1 MQQRQLNNEKWE
13 LIRKVNTHYYDNLKP
28 VSTKKHYFLPAA
40 CLLLRL
46 GLSFLDE
53 CTILLPSISSN
64 LILSTSYPAISNV
77 SSILSQRISLYFFD
91 INIFDVSRISS
102 SLDKDSYQY
111 IISPRHVPSSRAS
124 TFALNLLSLDWESYL
139 IVL

>member
-53 CTILLPSISSN
+53 CTILLPSISSS
-64 LILSTSYPAISNV
+64 LILSTSYPAISNI
-77 SSILSQRISLYFFD
+77 SSILSQRISLYFL
-91 INIFDVSRISS
+91 ILISLTLVEYPL

-111 IISPRHVPSSRAS
+111 TISPIPVPSSRAS
-124 TFALNLLSLDWESYL
+124 TFTLSFLSFGY
-139 IVL
+139 